1 MPAATANAN
10 YGGLTAVFLG
20 PINPTQLLEYGLF
33 PGQNHGEKQ
42 AHWHNRKAACN
53 PQLLV
58 GKDRDPDCRLA
69 SLQTCPLHSQCP

>member
-1 MPAATANAN
+1 MPAATANAY

-20 PINPTQLLEYGLF
+20 PINPTQLLEHGLF

-42 AHWHNRKAACN
+42 AHWHNGRAACN

-58 GKDRDPDCRLA
+58 GKDRDPTAAWLLCRLA
-69 SLQTCPLHSQCP
+69 HCSQCP